1 MDIIKGF
8 IKPELLIIVPVLY
21 TLGMVIKKSKVI
33 TDDRIPLIIGMVGII
48 LATIYDVSTSHL
60 TDLRSLLMC
69 IFVGITQGI
78 LCAGLTVYG
87 NQLFVV
93 QHKQRKNNYY
103 TEENER
109 RKIKERIIYYEDDE
123 IDKQELSNNENSD
136 NENSKNEKSEV

>member
-48 LATIYDVSTSHL
+48 LATIYDVATSHL

-93 QHKQRKNNYY
+93 QHKERKNNLSYY
-103 TEENER
+103 TEDKER
-109 RKIKERIIYYEDDE
+109 RKIKERIIYYDDE
-123 IDKQELSNNENSD
+123 ENDDKTNKQELLNNESND
-136 NENSKNEKSEV
+136 IEV